1 MTDKVT
7 KPEGTVDAALR
18 PKVRSAGGR
27 SDSPDDVVIVS
38 AVRTAVARGKK
49 DGSLAS
55 THPVELSAIVMKE
68 ALDRAGVDPAIVDD
82 VAWGCAMPEASQGL
96 NVARLSALRAGLP
109 VEVPAQTVNRFC
121 SSGLQTIAD
130 GAMQIMSGMSDVVLA
145 GGVEMMSQ
153 VPMSGYHARL
163 DPEALESYIGM
174 GFTAERVAE
183 RWKISRADQDAW
195 ALESQ
200 QKAAKAVASGAF
212 DDQIVPVPVEKVTW
226 EGTEKKVDTAPFAR
240 DELVRAETNA
250 EGLAKL
256 KPAFKANGTV
266 TAGNA
271 SPYSDGAAA
280 VLLMRRSKAEEL
292 GLEPLGRFISYA
304 VAGVD
309 PDVMGVGPI
318 KAVPKALKK
327 AGLEMKDIDLIE
339 FNEAFAAQVLA
350 VVRELDIPTDRV
362 NVNGGAIALGHPLGA
377 TGSKL
382 TTQLVHELRRRG
394 GGTGLVTM
402 CIGGGM
408 GAAGVFEVY
417 GAEEQ
422 K

>member
-1 MTDKVT
+1 MTD
-7 KPEGTVDAALR
+7 R
-18 PKVRSAGGR
+18 NVRTE
-27 SDSPDDVVIVS
+27 SPDDVVIVS

-55 THPVELSAIVMKE
+55 THPVELSALVMRE
-68 ALDRAGVDPAIVDD
+68 ALDRAGVDAAIVDD

-183 RWKISRADQDAW
+183 RWNISRADQDAW
-195 ALESQ
+195 ALGSQ
-200 QKAAKAVASGAF
+200 QKAAAAVAGGKF
-212 DDQIVPVPVEKVTW
+212 DAEIVPVPVEHVSW
-226 EGTEKKVDTAPFAR
+226 EGTEKKTETSSFAR
-240 DELVRAETNA
+240 DELPRATSA
-250 EGLAKL
+250 ESLAKL

-280 VLLMRRSKAEEL
+280 VVMMRRSKADEL
-292 GLEPLGRFISYA
+292 GLKPIARFVSFA

-318 KAVPKALKK
+318 KAVPKALAK
-327 AGLEMKDIDLIE
+327 AGLEMKDMDLIE

-350 VVRELDIPTDRV
+350 VVRELGMPEDRV

-382 TTQLVHELRRRG
+382 TTQLIHELGRRG
-394 GGTGLVTM
+394 GGHGLVTM

-417 GAEEQ
+417 GQ

>member
-1 MTDKVT
+1 VSNVTDKRER
-7 KPEGTVDAALR
+7 PE
-18 PKVRSAGGR
+18 
-27 SDSPDDVVIVS
+27 SPDDVVIVS

-55 THPVELSAIVMKE
+55 THPVELSALVMKE
-68 ALDRAGVDPAIVDD
+68 ALDRAGVDAAIVDD

-183 RWKISRADQDAW
+183 RWNISRADQDAW
-195 ALESQ
+195 ALGSQ
-200 QKAAKAVASGAF
+200 QKAAAAVARGVF
-212 DDQIVPVPVEKVTW
+212 DEEIVPVPVERVSW
-226 EGTEKKVDTAPFAR
+226 EGTEKKVETATFAR
-240 DELVRAETNA
+240 DELPRATNPEA
-250 EGLAKL
+250 LAKL
-256 KPAFKANGTV
+256 KPAFKTNGTV

-292 GLEPLGRFISYA
+292 GLEPLARFVSFA

-318 KAVPKALKK
+318 KAVPKALAK

-350 VVRELDIPTDRV
+350 VVRDLGMPPERV

-377 TGSKL
+377 TGAKL
-382 TTQLVHELRRRG
+382 TTQLVHELGRRG
-394 GGTGLVTM
+394 GGHGLVTM

-408 GAAGVFEVY
+408 GAAGIFEVY
-417 GAEEQ
+417 AA
-422 K
+422 

>member
-1 MTDKVT
+1 MTDRVN
-7 KPEGTVDAALR
+7 R
-18 PKVRSAGGR
+18 PT
-27 SDSPDDVVIVS
+27 SPDDVVIVS

-55 THPVELSAIVMKE
+55 THPVELSALVMKE
-68 ALDRAGVDPAIVDD
+68 ALDRAGVDAAIVDD

-109 VEVPAQTVNRFC
+109 VEVPAQTINRFC

-183 RWKISRADQDAW
+183 RWKVSREDQDAW
-195 ALESQ
+195 ALASQ
-200 QKAAKAVASGAF
+200 QKAAAAVASGAF
-212 DDQIVPVPVEKVTW
+212 DDQIVPVPVEEVSW
-226 EGTEKKVDTAPFAR
+226 EGTEKKVETKTFAR
-240 DELVRAETNA
+240 DELPRATSPEA
-250 EGLAKL
+250 LAKL

-318 KAVPKALKK
+318 KAVPKALAK

-350 VVRELDIPTDRV
+350 VVRELGMPEDRV

-408 GAAGVFEVY
+408 GAAGIFEVY
-417 GAEEQ
+417 GG
-422 K
+422 

>member
-1 MTDKVT
+1 VTDRVKR
-7 KPEGTVDAALR
+7 PE
-18 PKVRSAGGR
+18 
-27 SDSPDDVVIVS
+27 SPDDVVIVS

-55 THPVELSAIVMKE
+55 THPVELSALVMKE
-68 ALDRAGVDPAIVDD
+68 ALDRAGVDAAIVDD

-163 DPEALESYIGM
+163 DPQALESYIGM
-174 GFTAERVAE
+174 GFTAERVAD
-183 RWKISRADQDAW
+183 RWHISREDQDAW
-195 ALESQ
+195 ALGSQ
-200 QKAAKAVASGAF
+200 QKAAAAVARGAF
-212 DDQIVPVPVEKVTW
+212 DDQIVPVPVEQVTW
-226 EGTEKKVDTAPFAR
+226 EGTEKKVETSSFAR
-240 DELVRAETNA
+240 DELPRATSPEA
-250 EGLAKL
+250 LAKL

-292 GLEPLGRFISYA
+292 GLTPLARFVSFA

-318 KAVPKALKK
+318 KAVPKALEK

-350 VVRELDIPTDRV
+350 VVRELGMPEDRV

-382 TTQLVHELRRRG
+382 TTQLVHELRARG
-394 GGTGLVTM
+394 GGYGLVTM

-408 GAAGVFEVY
+408 GAAGIFEVY
-417 GAEEQ
+417 GS
-422 K
+422 